1 VPLHAQA
8 ERRVVGPAR
17 GLDQT
22 ILGEGLRLQ
31 PIGEASDALRVQ
43 RIHHQFVVAD
53 PIAQFAAKG
62 DYVDRAV
69 HLIEWKL
76 LPWAVVLVSIHVV
89 NRLVKAAA
97 KGHVQLL
104 EAAADR
110 E

>member
-1 VPLHAQA
+1 MPLHAQA

-22 ILGEGLRLQ
+22 ILGESFRLQ
-31 PIGEASDALRVQ
+31 PIGQPRNALRVQ
-43 RIHHQFVVAD
+43 GIDHQFVVAD

-62 DYVDRAV
+62 DHVDRAV

-76 LPWAVVLVSIHVV
+76 LPWAVVLVSVHVV
-89 NRLVKAAA
+89 NRLMKAAA

>member
-1 VPLHAQA
+1 MPLHAEA
-8 ERRVVGPAR
+8 ERRVVEPAR

-22 ILGEGLRLQ
+22 ILGEGLRLE
-31 PIGEASDALRVQ
+31 PIGKASDALRVQ

-62 DYVDRAV
+62 DCVDRAV
-69 HLIEWKL
+69 HLIEWKF
-76 LPWAVVLVSIHVV
+76 LPGAVVLVSAHVV
-89 NRLVKAAA
+89 NRLIKTAA

-110 E
+110 K